1 MPVNRTSSY
10 PDLAAAEYFPQR
22 VVDQNRARINQ
33 WLARETAERL
43 TLTGYFH
50 GQTTGLL
57 QSRGMLY
64 AGRSAYEVSGVR
76 VILQRE
82 PAQPNAFRIYSTYPI
97 EG

>member
-10 PDLAAAEYFPQR
+10 PDLATAEYFTQR
-22 VVDQNRARINQ
+22 VVDRNRARVHQ

-43 TLTGYFH
+43 TLTGFFH

-64 AGRSAYEVSGVR
+64 AGRGPFEVSGAR
-76 VILQRE
+76 VILQRD
-82 PAQPNAFRIYSTYPI
+82 PAQPNAFRIYSTYPV